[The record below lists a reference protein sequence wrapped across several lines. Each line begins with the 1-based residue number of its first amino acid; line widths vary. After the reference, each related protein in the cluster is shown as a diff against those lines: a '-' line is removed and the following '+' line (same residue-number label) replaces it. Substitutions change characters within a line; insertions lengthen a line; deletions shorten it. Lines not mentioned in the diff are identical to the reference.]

1 MSEFDDLI
9 PVVEGQE
16 QTGNVYQDLIPVET
30 ETPVPGFFEGFTD
43 KEAFIGQAPFRED
56 YEDITD
62 ELGGFDK
69 FFFQTLGGNEKV
81 YRQKESGINYEKL
94 RDGILSRE
102 AAEIVGAFGGYEGV
116 RRFYQSTASKIFKK
130 NPYIMVA
137 SVIGGTLGATGMD
150 QIYDRVKGFITGE
163 EETLEEIYAKIPD
176 D

>member
-94 RDGILSRE
+94 RDGIL
-102 AAEIVGAFGGYEGV
+102 
-116 RRFYQSTASKIFKK
+116 
-130 NPYIMVA
+130 
-137 SVIGGTLGATGMD
+137 
-150 QIYDRVKGFITGE
+150 
-163 EETLEEIYAKIPD
+163 
-176 D
+176 